1 MGRSRQDRA
10 QGMEM
15 FEPQVYVIT
24 VQGELEPAWSDR
36 LGGMTITVHHKLG
49 GPITVL
55 TGELVD
61 QAALQG
67 ILKAVYDLGLP
78 VVSVASA

>member
-1 MGRSRQDRA
+1 
-10 QGMEM
+10 MER

-24 VQGELEPAWSDR
+24 LQGELEPSWSDR
-36 LGGMTITVHHKLG
+36 LGGMTINVHHTLD
-49 GPITVL
+49 GPVTVL

>member
-1 MGRSRQDRA
+1 MA
-10 QGMEM
+10 M

-24 VQGELEPAWSDR
+24 VHGELEPYWSDR
-36 LGGMTITVHHKLG
+36 LGGMTITVHRTG
-49 GPITVL
+49 DGPVTIL

-67 ILKAVYDLGLP
+67 ILQAVYDLGLP
-78 VVSVASA
+78 VVSVTSA

>member
-1 MGRSRQDRA
+1 MGRSRQDWPR
-10 QGMEM
+10 GMEM

-24 VQGELEPAWSDR
+24 AQGELEPAWSDR
-36 LGGMTITVHHKLG
+36 LGGMTITVHHRLD
-49 GPITVL
+49 GPVTIL

-67 ILKAVYDLGLP
+67 VLTLLYDLGLP
-78 VVSVASA
+78 VLAVTRA

>member
-1 MGRSRQDRA
+1 MGRSRQERSRDM
-10 QGMEM
+10 QM

-24 VQGELEPAWSDR
+24 VQGELESSWSDR
-36 LGGMTITVHHKLG
+36 LGGMAITVHHAPD
-49 GPITVL
+49 GPLTIL
-55 TGELVD
+55 TGELAD

-78 VVSVASA
+78 VVSVTSA

>member
-1 MGRSRQDRA
+1 MIESK
-10 QGMEM
+10 
-15 FEPQVYVIT
+15 VYVIT
-24 VQGELEPAWSDR
+24 ARGELERCWADR
-36 LGGMTITVHHKLG
+36 LHMTITVHRTG
-49 GPITVL
+49 DGPVTVL

-78 VVSVASA
+78 VVSIAAA

>member
-1 MGRSRQDRA
+1 
-10 QGMEM
+10 MEM

-24 VQGELEPAWSDR
+24 VQGELEPSWSDR
-36 LGGMTITVHHKLG
+36 LCGMAITIHQTPD
-49 GPITVL
+49 GPLTIL

-67 ILKAVYDLGLP
+67 ILKTMYDLGLP
-78 VVSVASA
+78 VVSVTSA